1 MALVINVFCHTKAG
15 GKVICAQTC
24 VYINAH
30 MSFDRKK
37 GDSETQGRINEF
49 GTVFQKDLNFSL
61 SNPADVLCDCSE
73 PTQLAVCP
81 LFQVGDNRIA
91 STPIFC
97 TPDWVLL

>member
-1 MALVINVFCHTKAG
+1 
-15 GKVICAQTC
+15 
-24 VYINAH
+24 

-37 GDSETQGRINEF
+37 RDSETQGRVNEF
-49 GTVFQKDLNFSL
+49 GTVFQKDLDFSL
-61 SNPADVLCDCSE
+61 SNPADVLCDCSG

-91 STPIFC
+91 STPIFW